1 MPPSSAERV
10 RLVALEMEDFGLIAR
25 AELAFS
31 DGLTVC
37 SGETGSGKTMLLG
50 ALGFALG
57 DRIGAD
63 AIRGGAE
70 RARVTLALETDEALR
85 ARFADEGFELEA
97 GEMASLA
104 RELGPGGKSTARIN
118 GRLAT
123 AAGLRA
129 LGDAVVERVGQH
141 EQQRLLAADYALGAL
156 DAFAGPPAAAAR
168 DRVAAAHAERTARAA
183 ELAALS
189 GGAAG
194 DRRAIEDAAF
204 ALAEIDAVAPKP
216 AEDVALRERR
226 DYLAS
231 GERIAAALA
240 SARDAL
246 GREGAALETLGDAA
260 AALEPVAGLAPALG
274 ALRERLRALQG
285 DAQDAAVA
293 VARELDGEEF
303 DPTELEAAA
312 ARLDALDRL
321 RRRYGGSLEAVAT
334 ARAAAQATIDGD
346 ATRDARAAAARTASD
361 AAGAALA
368 DAAAALSAIRAAAAR
383 DLEARI
389 AAELTALAMPA
400 ARFAIGLEP
409 LAEATAGGAERAVFA
424 LSPNPGEPL
433 RPLGRAASGGELSR
447 VLLALA
453 VALAATRPPGA
464 VVFDE
469 IDAGI
474 GGATATAVGTRIG
487 ALATRGQVLCVTHL
501 AQLAAFADGH
511 YALRKRETA
520 GATVVELVALRTPQA
535 VLEELARMLSGDGSR
550 VALDHAGALLRSAR
564 GAKAD
569 RPTAG
574 RSA

>member
-1 MPPSSAERV
+1 MLPSSAERV
-10 RLVALEMEDFGLIAR
+10 RLVALEIEDFGLIAR
-25 AELAFS
+25 AELAFA

-57 DRIGAD
+57 DRVAVD
-63 AIRGGAE
+63 AVRGGAE
-70 RARVTLALETDEALR
+70 RARVTLAVEADAALR
-85 ARFADEGFELEA
+85 ARFAAEGFELEP
-97 GEMASLA
+97 GETASLA

-118 GRLAT
+118 GRLTT

-129 LGDAVVERVGQH
+129 IGEAVVERVGQH
-141 EQQRLLAADYALGAL
+141 EQQRLLAGDYALGAV
-156 DAFAGPPAAAAR
+156 DAFAGNRATAAR
-168 DRVAAAHAERTARAA
+168 DRVAAAHAARAA
-183 ELAALS
+183 RVGDLEALS
-189 GGAAG
+189 GGDVR
-194 DRRAIEDAAF
+194 DRRALEDAAF
-204 ALAEIDAVAPKP
+204 TVAEIDAVAPEP
-216 AEDVALRERR
+216 GEDVVLRERR

-246 GREGAALETLGDAA
+246 GGDGAALEALGDAA
-260 AALEPVAGLAPALG
+260 AALEPVAALAAALG

-293 VARELDGEEF
+293 VARELDDAEF
-303 DPTELEAAA
+303 DPGELEAASG
-312 ARLDALDRL
+312 RLDALDRL
-321 RRRYGGSLEAVAT
+321 RKRYGGSLETVAS
-334 ARAAAQATIDGD
+334 ARAAAQATIDGE
-346 ATRDARAAAARTASD
+346 ATRDARAAAARAAGD
-361 AAGAALA
+361 AAGAALVT
-368 DAAAALSAIRAAAAR
+368 AAAELSAIRVAAAR
-383 DLEARI
+383 ELEARI
-389 AAELTALAMPA
+389 AAELVALAMPA
-400 ARFAIGLEP
+400 ARFAIVLEP
-409 LAEATAGGAERAVFA
+409 LPEATAGGAERAAFA

-453 VALAATRPPGA
+453 VAVSATRPPGA

-501 AQLAAFADGH
+501 AQLAAFADSH
-511 YALRKRETA
+511 YALRKREA
-520 GATVVELVALRTPQA
+520 GGSTVVELVPLRTLHA
-535 VLEELARMLSGDGSR
+535 VLEELARMLSGDSSR

-564 GAKAD
+564 TVK
-569 RPTAG
+569 TG
-574 RSA
+574 RSVTRRSA